1 MWLNSL
7 LFLLFLFGAK
17 SDLTSVLNS
26 GAFNY
31 SLASAVHRS
40 EPGTSRR
47 LLDLDSILAPGIS
60 LNNNM
65 KVEFKPDGNDTRP
78 FAPQVNCDQT
88 MATCLTFLN
97 KLTKSILTRNS
108 TDIRKHFS
116 DSFHFKGCLGIHYLD
131 KTISK
136 LSGLSEG
143 VFAVLEK
150 CKTYSNDHLLF
161 NATVYQFMNKPFNAE
176 FLLDK
181 ITETLLEGRIVQCIH
196 I

>member
-17 SDLTSVLNS
+17 ADLTSVLNS

-31 SLASAVHRS
+31 SLTYAVHRS
-40 EPGTSRR
+40 EKGTSSR
-47 LLDLDSILAPGIS
+47 LVELDSILAPGIP

-65 KVEFKPDGNDTRP
+65 KIEFKPHWNDNSQ
-78 FAPQVNCDQT
+78 FAPQVNCDET

-97 KLTKSILTRNS
+97 KLTKSIVTRNS

-131 KTISK
+131 KIVSK

-143 VFAVLEK
+143 AFAVIEN
-150 CKTYSNDHLLF
+150 CKTYSNNHLLF
-161 NATVYQFMNKPFNAE
+161 NGTVYQFMNKPFNAE

-181 ITETLLEGRIVQCIH
+181 TTETLLEGRIVQCIH